1 MIERYCIVIKSKSPS
16 LVLIDGRD
24 QVNNGIATNLC
35 KHLILLLMFVGV
47 ACNCVFAQNWSQVQ
61 KTVAADRW
69 EGDLFG
75 TAVAISGDYAIVG
88 AEFEDEDEAGKNP
101 LLNSGSAYIFKNIA
115 GKWTQQQKIV
125 AKDRGVGDFF
135 GHSVSISGNYAIVGA
150 YSEDHNLS
158 GNGYSSTAGAAY
170 IFENVAGVWTQTQKL
185 IASDREEADQF
196 GIVVDIEGNYA
207 VIGAHHDDEDAKGA
221 DSMQNAGSAY
231 IFKNTA
237 GNWTQLQKI
246 VATDRGSEDKF
257 GSAVGI
263 SGDYVVIGA
272 HFESEDENGGNKLW
286 YSGSAY
292 IFKNMSDNWTPV
304 KKIVASDRA
313 TSDEFGIS
321 VAISGDYLI
330 VGAYAEDED
339 ASGNNSFN
347 GAGSAYIF
355 KNNAGNWVQLN
366 KIVASDRSFV
376 DRFGEA
382 VDISG
387 DYAIV
392 GAYFESQDASGGNTL
407 TTSGSAY
414 IFKNTAGSW
423 KQVNKLVASDRSAE
437 DRFGE
442 AVAISGNYAM
452 VGAWNEDE
460 DANGSVTMNDAGSV
474 YIYKNA
480 VSTGV
485 DEHEFETT
493 LKVFPNPGN
502 GNYMV
507 DLGEDFENT
516 VVSISDIYGK
526 LIQSKTVTNSQVFE
540 INILEPSGI
549 YIIEFK
555 SGDKNAVI
563 RIVKE

>member
-1 MIERYCIVIKSKSPS
+1 MIERYCIVIKSKSPC
-16 LVLIDGRD
+16 LVLMDGRD
-24 QVNNGIATNLC
+24 QVNNGIAANLC

-150 YSEDHNLS
+150 YSEDHNLL

-502 GNYMV
+502 GNYIV

>member
-24 QVNNGIATNLC
+24 QVNIGIAASLC

-75 TAVAISGDYAIVG
+75 TAIAISGDYAIVG

-101 LLNSGSAYIFKNIA
+101 LLNAGSAYIFKNIA

-150 YSEDHNLS
+150 YSEDHNLL

-460 DANGSVTMNDAGSV
+460 DANGSVTLNDAGSV

>member
-1 MIERYCIVIKSKSPS
+1 M
-16 LVLIDGRD
+16 
-24 QVNNGIATNLC
+24 
-35 KHLILLLMFVGV
+35 
-47 ACNCVFAQNWSQVQ
+47 
-61 KTVAADRW
+61 
-69 EGDLFG
+69 
-75 TAVAISGDYAIVG
+75 
-88 AEFEDEDEAGKNP
+88 
-101 LLNSGSAYIFKNIA
+101 
-115 GKWTQQQKIV
+115 
-125 AKDRGVGDFF
+125 
-135 GHSVSISGNYAIVGA
+135 
-150 YSEDHNLS
+150 
-158 GNGYSSTAGAAY
+158 
-170 IFENVAGVWTQTQKL
+170 
-185 IASDREEADQF
+185 
-196 GIVVDIEGNYA
+196 
-207 VIGAHHDDEDAKGA
+207 
-221 DSMQNAGSAY
+221 
-231 IFKNTA
+231 
-237 GNWTQLQKI
+237 
-246 VATDRGSEDKF
+246 
-257 GSAVGI
+257 
-263 SGDYVVIGA
+263 
-272 HFESEDENGGNKLW
+272 
-286 YSGSAY
+286 
-292 IFKNMSDNWTPV
+292 
-304 KKIVASDRA
+304 
-313 TSDEFGIS
+313 
-321 VAISGDYLI
+321 I

>member
-1 MIERYCIVIKSKSPS
+1 
-16 LVLIDGRD
+16 
-24 QVNNGIATNLC
+24 
-35 KHLILLLMFVGV
+35 
-47 ACNCVFAQNWSQVQ
+47 
-61 KTVAADRW
+61 
-69 EGDLFG
+69 
-75 TAVAISGDYAIVG
+75 
-88 AEFEDEDEAGKNP
+88 
-101 LLNSGSAYIFKNIA
+101 
-115 GKWTQQQKIV
+115 
-125 AKDRGVGDFF
+125 
-135 GHSVSISGNYAIVGA
+135 
-150 YSEDHNLS
+150 
-158 GNGYSSTAGAAY
+158 
-170 IFENVAGVWTQTQKL
+170 
-185 IASDREEADQF
+185 
-196 GIVVDIEGNYA
+196 
-207 VIGAHHDDEDAKGA
+207 
-221 DSMQNAGSAY
+221 
-231 IFKNTA
+231 
-237 GNWTQLQKI
+237 
-246 VATDRGSEDKF
+246 
-257 GSAVGI
+257 
-263 SGDYVVIGA
+263 
-272 HFESEDENGGNKLW
+272 
-286 YSGSAY
+286 
-292 IFKNMSDNWTPV
+292 MSDNWTPV